1 MAPRFVVRNAE
12 GGHKLLSVN
21 YDLVISS
28 QPSKVDIA
36 LLKDKKIVELHEE
49 TGNSAFQVGDL
60 YLGRIQKVMPGL
72 NAAFVNVGYE
82 KDGFL
87 HYLDLGPKVKSL
99 MKFVELTRADKLKS
113 PMLEKFRLEAEIEKT
128 GKIDDVMK
136 QGKEILVQVAK
147 EPISTKGPR
156 LTTELSFAGKFMVLV
171 PFSDKVS
178 ISQKIRSKEE
188 SKRLKDIFR
197 DIKPNGFGLIVR
209 TAAENKKVQDL
220 TDDMN
225 DLVDRWTSMV
235 EKVKEVSA
243 PMRVMGELS
252 RTSSIIRDML
262 SSNFDNIHVD
272 STEIHTEVSKY
283 LASSPDKLKKVKFH
297 KGPQPLFETL
307 GLNKQIKAAFGKHV
321 TFKNGSYL
329 VIEHTEALHVIDV
342 NSGPRTNAGQDQE
355 TNALECNIE
364 AAREVARQL
373 RLRDMGGI
381 IVIDFIDLHKGENR
395 KQLFNVLK
403 DEMKDDRAKHNILPP
418 SKFGLIQITRQRVR
432 PEMNVKTKEKCPSC
446 GGTGEIEA
454 AVLFDTEIE
463 NSVSFVMKE
472 QNEKSITLKV
482 HPYIESYLVKTESWL
497 PWSRSVIK
505 DWQKRFGGVIK
516 VESSTNYHFMEYHIY
531 NGRGEEIRLI

>member
-1 MAPRFVVRNAE
+1 
-12 GGHKLLSVN
+12 VN

-36 LLKDKKIVELHEE
+36 LLKDKKLVELHEE

-99 MKFVELTRADKLKS
+99 MKFIELTRADKLKS
-113 PMLEKFRLEAEIEKT
+113 PLLEKFRPEAEIDKN

-171 PFSDKVS
+171 PFSDKVN
-178 ISQKIRSKEE
+178 ISQKIKNKEE

-197 DIKPNGFGLIVR
+197 DIKPKGFGLIVR
-209 TAAENKKVQDL
+209 TAAENKKLEVL
-220 TDDMN
+220 EADMN
-225 DLVDRWTSMV
+225 DLVSRWTTMV
-235 EKVKEVSA
+235 EKVKDA
-243 PMRVMGELS
+243 QPATRVMGELS
-252 RTSSIIRDML
+252 RTSSMIRDML
-262 SSNFDNIHVD
+262 SSNFDSIHVD
-272 STEIHTEVSKY
+272 SNEVHDEISKY
-283 LASSPDKLKKVKFH
+283 LASSPDKLKKLKFH
-297 KGPQPLFETL
+297 RGPQPLFESL
-307 GLNKQIKAAFGKHV
+307 GLNKQIKASFGKNV

-342 NSGPRTNAGQDQE
+342 NSGARTNAGQDQE

-364 AAREVARQL
+364 AAKEIARQL

-381 IVIDFIDLHKGENR
+381 IVVDFIDLHKGENR
-395 KQLFNVLK
+395 KELFNVLTA
-403 DEMKDDRAKHNILPP
+403 EMKDDRAKHNILPP

-432 PEMNVKTKEKCPSC
+432 PEMNVKTREKCPSC
-446 GGTGEIEA
+446 DGSGEIEA
-454 AVLFDTEIE
+454 AVLFDTEVE
-463 NSVSFVMKE
+463 NSVSFVMME

-482 HPYIESYLVKTESWL
+482 HPYIASYLTKTESWL
-497 PWSRSVIK
+497 PWSKSVIK
-505 DWQKRFGGVIK
+505 DWMKQFSGEIK

-531 NGRGEEIRLI
+531 NSRGEEIRLN

>member
-1 MAPRFVVRNAE
+1 M
-12 GGHKLLSVN
+12 N

-36 LLKDKKIVELHEE
+36 LLKDKKLVELHEE

-60 YLGRIQKVMPGL
+60 YLGRIHKVMPGL

-87 HYLDLGPKVKSL
+87 HYLDLGPKVKTL
-99 MKFVELTRADKLKS
+99 MKFIDLTKAGKLKS
-113 PMLEKFRLEAEIEKT
+113 PMLERFRPEEEIDKH

-178 ISQKIRSKEE
+178 ISQKIRNKDE
-188 SKRLKDIFR
+188 SKRLKGVFK
-197 DIKPNGFGLIVR
+197 DIKPKGFGLIVR
-209 TAAENKKVQDL
+209 TAAEGKKVEDL
-220 TDDMN
+220 EADMN
-225 DLVDRWTSMV
+225 DLVERWVAMV
-235 EKVKEVSA
+235 KKVKTDNA
-243 PMRVMGELS
+243 PIRVMGELS
-252 RTSSIIRDML
+252 RTSSMLRDML
-262 SSNFDNIHVD
+262 SSNFDSIHVD
-272 STEIHTEVSKY
+272 SHQVNDEITKY
-283 LASSPDKLKKVKFH
+283 LSSSPEKLNKVKFH
-297 KGPQPLFETL
+297 KGTKPLFETL
-307 GLNKQIKAAFGKHV
+307 GLNKQIKASFGKNV

-342 NSGPRTNAGQDQE
+342 NSGGRTNAGQDQE
-355 TNALECNIE
+355 TNALDCNLE
-364 AAREVARQL
+364 AAKEVARQL

-381 IVIDFIDLHKGENR
+381 IVVDFIDLHKAENR
-395 KQLFNVLK
+395 KELFNLLK
-403 DEMKDDRAKHNILPP
+403 DEMKDDRAKHNVLPP

-446 GGTGEIEA
+446 DGSGEIEA
-454 AVLFDTEIE
+454 SVLFDTEIE
-463 NSVSFVMKE
+463 NNVSFVMKE

-482 HPYIESYLVKTESWL
+482 HPYIASYLTKTESWL
-497 PWSRSVIK
+497 PWSKSIIK
-505 DWQKRFGGVIK
+505 DWKKQFGGEIT
-516 VESSTNYHFMEYHIY
+516 VESSTNYHFMEYHIF
-531 NGRGEEIRLI
+531 NSRGEEIRLN

>member
-1 MAPRFVVRNAE
+1 M
-12 GGHKLLSVN
+12 N

-36 LLKDKKIVELHEE
+36 LLKDKKLVELHEE

-87 HYLDLGPKVKSL
+87 HYLDLGPKVKTL
-99 MKFVELTRADKLKS
+99 MKFIDLTRADKLKS
-113 PMLEKFRLEAEIEKT
+113 PLLEKFRPEAEIEKN
-128 GKIDDVMK
+128 GKIDEVMK

-171 PFSDKVS
+171 PFSDKVN
-178 ISQKIRSKEE
+178 ISQKIKSKEE

-197 DIKPNGFGLIVR
+197 DIKPKGFGLIVR
-209 TAAENKKVQDL
+209 TAAENKKLEVLEADL
-220 TDDMN
+220 N
-225 DLVDRWTSMV
+225 DLVSRWTNMV
-235 EKVKEVSA
+235 EKVKDAQA
-243 PMRVMGELS
+243 PTRVMGELS
-252 RTSSIIRDML
+252 RTSSMIRDML
-262 SSNFDNIHVD
+262 SSNFDSIHVD
-272 STEIHTEVSKY
+272 SNEVHDEISKY
-283 LASSPDKLKKVKFH
+283 LASSPEKLKKLKFH
-297 KGPQPLFETL
+297 RGPQPLFESL
-307 GLNKQIKAAFGKHV
+307 GLNKQIKASFGKHV
-321 TFKNGSYL
+321 TFRNGSYL

-355 TNALECNIE
+355 TNALECNVE
-364 AAREVARQL
+364 AAKEVARQL

-381 IVIDFIDLHKGENR
+381 IVVDFIDLHKGENR
-395 KQLFNVLK
+395 KQLYNVLK
-403 DEMKDDRAKHNILPP
+403 EEMKDDRAKHNILPP

-432 PEMNVKTKEKCPSC
+432 PEMNVKTREKCPSC
-446 GGTGEIEA
+446 GGSGEIEA
-454 AVLFDTEIE
+454 SVLFDTEIE
-463 NSVSFVMKE
+463 NSVSFVMNE

-482 HPYIESYLVKTESWL
+482 HPYIAAYLTKTESWL
-497 PWSRSVIK
+497 PWSNSVIK
-505 DWQKRFGGVIK
+505 EWKKQFNGEIK

-531 NGRGEEIRLI
+531 NSRGEEIRLN

>member
-1 MAPRFVVRNAE
+1 
-12 GGHKLLSVN
+12 VN

-36 LLKDKKIVELHEE
+36 LLKDKKLVELHEE
-49 TGNSAFQVGDL
+49 SGNSAFQVGDL
-60 YLGRIQKVMPGL
+60 YLGRIHKVMPGL

-87 HYLDLGPKVKSL
+87 HYLDLGPKVKTL
-99 MKFVELTRADKLKS
+99 MKFIELTKAGKLKS
-113 PMLEKFRLEAEIEKT
+113 PLLERFRPEAEIDKH
-128 GKIDDVMK
+128 GKIDDVLK

-178 ISQKIRSKEE
+178 ISQKIKSRDE
-188 SKRLKDIFR
+188 SKRLKDIFKE
-197 DIKPNGFGLIVR
+197 IKPKGFGLIVR
-209 TAAENKKVQDL
+209 TAAENKKEQDL
-220 TDDMN
+220 KDDMN
-225 DLVDRWTSMV
+225 DLVERWTTMIQ
-235 EKVKEVSA
+235 KVKNTSA
-243 PMRVMGELS
+243 PDRVMGELS
-252 RTSSIIRDML
+252 RTSSMLRDML
-262 SSNFDNIHVD
+262 SSNFDSIHVD
-272 STEIHTEVSKY
+272 SSDVHNEISKY
-283 LASSPDKLKKVKFH
+283 LASSPDKLRKLKMH

-355 TNALECNIE
+355 TNALECNVE

-381 IVIDFIDLHKGENR
+381 IVVDFIDLHKAPNR
-395 KQLFNVLK
+395 KELFNVLK
-403 DEMKDDRAKHNILPP
+403 EEMKDDRAKHNILPP
-418 SKFGLIQITRQRVR
+418 SKFGLVQITRQRVR

-446 GGTGEIEA
+446 DGSGEIEA
-454 AVLFDTEIE
+454 SVLFDTEIE

-482 HPYIESYLVKTESWL
+482 HPYIASYLTKTESWL
-497 PWSRSVIK
+497 PWSSSVIK
-505 DWQKRFGGVIK
+505 EWKKQFGGDIV

-531 NGRGEEIRLI
+531 NSRGEEIRLN

>member
-1 MAPRFVVRNAE
+1 M
-12 GGHKLLSVN
+12 N

-36 LLKDKKIVELHEE
+36 LLKDKKLVELHEE
-49 TGNSAFQVGDL
+49 SGNSAFQVGDL
-60 YLGRIQKVMPGL
+60 YLGRIHKVMPGL

-87 HYLDLGPKVKSL
+87 HYLDLGPKVKTL
-99 MKFVELTRADKLKS
+99 MKFIELTKAGKLKS
-113 PMLEKFRLEAEIEKT
+113 PLLERFRPEAEIDKH
-128 GKIDDVMK
+128 GKIDDVLK

-178 ISQKIRSKEE
+178 ISQKIKSRDE
-188 SKRLKDIFR
+188 SKRLKDIFKE
-197 DIKPNGFGLIVR
+197 IKPKGFGLIVR
-209 TAAENKKVQDL
+209 TAAENKKEQDL
-220 TDDMN
+220 KDDMN
-225 DLVDRWTSMV
+225 DLVERWTTMIQ
-235 EKVKEVSA
+235 KVKNTSA
-243 PMRVMGELS
+243 PNRVMGELS
-252 RTSSIIRDML
+252 RTSSMLRDML
-262 SSNFDNIHVD
+262 SSNFDSIHVD
-272 STEIHTEVSKY
+272 SSDVHNEISKY
-283 LASSPDKLKKVKFH
+283 LASSPEKLKKLKMH

-381 IVIDFIDLHKGENR
+381 IVVDFIDLHKAPNR
-395 KQLFNVLK
+395 KELFNVLK
-403 DEMKDDRAKHNILPP
+403 EEMKDDRAKHNILPP
-418 SKFGLIQITRQRVR
+418 SKFGLVQITRQRVR

-446 GGTGEIEA
+446 DGSGEIEA
-454 AVLFDTEIE
+454 SVLFDTEIE
-463 NSVSFVMKE
+463 NSVSFVMNE

-482 HPYIESYLVKTESWL
+482 HPYIASYLTKTEGWL
-497 PWSRSVIK
+497 PWSPSIIK
-505 DWQKRFGGVIK
+505 NWKKQFEGEIV

-531 NGRGEEIRLI
+531 NSRGEEIRLN